1 MTARAL
7 HKFLNTLPAG
17 STRYIGLALSKL
29 AYVLHERS
37 HHRRGVHAA
46 IASALQL
53 SPDSHEVDQLVHE
66 NFHHILQTVLE
77 VARFDQL
84 KKDWSKR
91 IVVEGLEHY
100 QQVKAKGQGVVLFSG
115 HVGNWELLISGLPL
129 IGIDQPYA
137 LGWKQESSEFNDLL
151 DRQRL
156 LWGTQI
162 LWTQDFTEAQVA
174 EILQGG
180 GTLYIMCDRYE
191 QGKTKVDLFGH
202 PTGTPAGPV
211 LFARKYD
218 AALMPIHTF
227 REANKHHIVIEPP
240 LQLKPLT
247 PGSDLTPD
255 MQMCMTRIETWIR
268 QHPEQWIWLF
278 KRGEWQY
285 APDKLRQASNM

>member
-7 HKFLNTLPAG
+7 HRFLNTLPGG
-17 STRYIGLALSKL
+17 SIDSLSLALSKL
-29 AYVLHERS
+29 AYFLHEHS
-37 HHRRGVHAA
+37 HHRREIHAA

-53 SPDSHEVDQLVHE
+53 SPESHEVDQLVKQ
-66 NFHHILQTVLE
+66 NFRHILQTVLE
-77 VARFDQL
+77 VSRFDRL
-84 KKDWSKR
+84 NKEWSKR
-91 IVVEGLEHY
+91 VIVEGLEHY
-100 QQVKAKGQGVVLFSG
+100 HEVKARNQGVILFSG

-129 IGIDQPYA
+129 IGIEEPYA

-162 LWTQDFTEAQVA
+162 LWTQDFSEAQVA
-174 EILQGG
+174 EILRGG

-191 QGKTKVDLFGH
+191 QGKTKVELFGH

-211 LFARKYD
+211 LFARKYN
-218 AALMPIHTF
+218 AALLPIHTF
-227 REANKHHIVIEPP
+227 RQAKKHHIVIEPP
-240 LQLKPLT
+240 LPLKPLA

-255 MQMCMTRIETWIR
+255 MQLCMTRIETWIR

-285 APDKLRQASNM
+285 TPDNLSQASNL